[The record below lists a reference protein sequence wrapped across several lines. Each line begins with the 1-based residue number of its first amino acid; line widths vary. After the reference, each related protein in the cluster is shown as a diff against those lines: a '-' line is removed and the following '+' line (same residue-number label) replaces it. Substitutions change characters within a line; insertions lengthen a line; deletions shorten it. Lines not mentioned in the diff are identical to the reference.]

1 MGVAARHLR
10 TLVAEITQDDVV
22 WNSEIDHTGSNGVTE
37 LMRLEAE
44 QLAVRSA
51 YVVIVGKAIDPVS
64 EAGLLENPS
73 FRVWDEERRLSK
85 PAATS

>member
-1 MGVAARHLR
+1 
-10 TLVAEITQDDVV
+10 
-22 WNSEIDHTGSNGVTE
+22 
-37 LMRLEAE
+37 MRLEAE

-73 FRVWDEERRLSK
+73 FRVWEE
-85 PAATS
+85 